1 MECFKCG
8 ISDQRA
14 LLYDVIVTRGI
25 GQICRKCLAEEPEL
39 TQISKPNDAK
49 FRENDKNL
57 TVRERLALSAGINP
71 YEQKKE
77 NIKSRE
83 LSKQEEKI
91 KLIAEQNFQQEILS
105 NQMSA
110 DNFIDHFNWII
121 MRARRMKKL
130 TQEKLAEELQ
140 VSEIA
145 VKMAEQGLVKKG
157 DFNFIKKLE
166 NKLGII
172 ILKEDRSITQSNT
185 IQTSFGNENTVSI
198 EVDNSA
204 DKIRVGEEGVDFKD
218 LKDEGLTIADLK
230 DAKDTKEQNVLKD
243 IKEDDWYD
251 EVPSTKKIISDE
263 FENL

>member
-1 MECFKCG
+1 
-8 ISDQRA
+8 
-14 LLYDVIVTRGI
+14 
-25 GQICRKCLAEEPEL
+25 
-39 TQISKPNDAK
+39 
-49 FRENDKNL
+49 
-57 TVRERLALSAGINP
+57 
-71 YEQKKE
+71 
-77 NIKSRE
+77 
-83 LSKQEEKI
+83 
-91 KLIAEQNFQQEILS
+91 
-105 NQMSA
+105 
-110 DNFIDHFNWII
+110 
-121 MRARRMKKL
+121 MKKL